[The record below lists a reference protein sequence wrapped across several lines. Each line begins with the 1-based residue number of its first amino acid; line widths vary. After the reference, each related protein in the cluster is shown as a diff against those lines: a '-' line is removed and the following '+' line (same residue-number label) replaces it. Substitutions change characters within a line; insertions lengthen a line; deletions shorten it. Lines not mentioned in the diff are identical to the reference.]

1 MKISE
6 ILKQALEQK
15 GVHTLKDAAQ
25 VLDISPE
32 LLRVTISQG
41 HIPKDKTLIMI
52 ANKLGLDPSFLVLAA
67 HREKVPLDVKRFFL
81 SPSQSKLTRQ
91 KRKFPLSEEQCNYLA
106 AQMSTEEI
114 QLIRKY
120 RQVREDGKTQIIGY
134 IDFMFASRKKEQQKT
149 PPEHRQSEKAFLGA
163 LDE

>member
-6 ILKQALEQK
+6 ILKQTLEQK

-67 HREKVPLDVKRFFL
+67 HREKVPLAVKGFFL
-81 SPSQSKLTRQ
+81 SPSQSKLTRE

-134 IDFMFASRKKEQQKT
+134 IDYMFASRNSAQSSKKKAVSPAPIVLEAPEQ
-149 PPEHRQSEKAFLGA
+149 A
-163 LDE
+163 